1 MPVFRGS
8 NAWGQEMKDI
18 FTSSNFRD
26 LDEHI
31 NESEDSEA
39 LRKEFE
45 DMTGEEFPYD
55 PPSMSEICS

>member
-1 MPVFRGS
+1 
-8 NAWGQEMKDI
+8 MKDI